1 MCAGPEPRTSAV
13 TPARSPSGR
22 FARSAA
28 ARRGK
33 DRRRRHRGSGTVP
46 HVDGTGTGTHVKL
59 DELVAVT
66 SGASNRAIGIERANE
81 AEIDRMREAL
91 EDRVDR
97 SGEDD
102 PSPSESV

>member
-1 MCAGPEPRTSAV
+1 M
-13 TPARSPSGR
+13 
-22 FARSAA
+22 
-28 ARRGK
+28 
-33 DRRRRHRGSGTVP
+33 
-46 HVDGTGTGTHVKL
+46 KL
-59 DELVAVT
+59 DELIAVT